1 MTATT
6 IASHFR
12 EPVAT
17 AGAARNH
24 VTPSGALWRA
34 LPTHWTRLGDARPEA
49 RRLRAEARA
58 LERRAR
64 RSPGERPGL
73 LDAAR
78 LRAEAA
84 DILDQLGSAGVS

>member
-6 IASHFR
+6 IGSHFR

-17 AGAARNH
+17 AGAACYY
-24 VTPSGALWRA
+24 VSPSGALWRA
-34 LPTHWTRLGDARPEA
+34 LPTHWTKLGDAHAEA

-64 RSPGERPGL
+64 RSPGGRPAL

-78 LRAEAA
+78 LRTEAA
-84 DILDQLGSAGVS
+84 DILNRLGSPR